1 MNSKCLENMW
11 QGHFIEGVIVRKM
24 LFLKTSSCLNAV
36 LLTLKLNWRI
46 CLRKNKRDESV
57 FKSHTA
63 SLLFPP
69 SCLATCCDHIHR
81 KRAMQSL
88 ICVTLMLLTAINVH
102 GQDIKVAVLSPTANQ
117 EFYLGEKLFF
127 DYAPLDSNSR
137 YLSDEKFNHLI
148 KAFTVTSQ
156 TIEHFHGEFWKN
168 QFWRCNQTSRRH
180 FKGTKWDLYCEWPHI
195 QQIFSISYDPTKF
208 TYRKWSF
215 PGKYFRNPSPS
226 WE

>member
-1 MNSKCLENMW
+1 
-11 QGHFIEGVIVRKM
+11 
-24 LFLKTSSCLNAV
+24 
-36 LLTLKLNWRI
+36 
-46 CLRKNKRDESV
+46 
-57 FKSHTA
+57 
-63 SLLFPP
+63 
-69 SCLATCCDHIHR
+69 
-81 KRAMQSL
+81 MQSL

-168 QFWRCNQTSRRH
+168 QF
-180 FKGTKWDLYCEWPHI
+180 
-195 QQIFSISYDPTKF
+195 
-208 TYRKWSF
+208 
-215 PGKYFRNPSPS
+215 
-226 WE
+226 